1 MSEEIRREFE
11 AWALSRG
18 LSTKKLLPVSEIY
31 YMESMQRA
39 WEAWQAARNFSPHS
53 EETPWIAAR
62 TILDIADYATSHGD
76 DLMGTGDTRDEAIS
90 DLIRKTNIKPFGS

>member
-39 WEAWQAARNFSPHS
+39 WEAWQAARNQDEWQSI
-53 EETPWIAAR
+53 ETALKNGAEN
-62 TILDIADYATSHGD
+62 L
-76 DLMGTGDTRDEAIS
+76 EA
-90 DLIRKTNIKPFGS
+90 

>member
-11 AWALSRG
+11 EWALSRG

-39 WEAWQAARNFSPHS
+39 WEAWQAARNQRHS
-53 EETPWIAAR
+53 DELHDQTIITGTTPE
-62 TILDIADYATSHGD
+62 S
-76 DLMGTGDTRDEAIS
+76 
-90 DLIRKTNIKPFGS
+90 